1 MARCLIGCGANAGV
15 PRDQLERAVELLRFM
30 PGISLVAVSRP
41 HRSAPVGGPA
51 GQPPF
56 LNGACLVETA
66 LGPRELLESLAAVE
80 NTLHRD
86 RSVRWG
92 PRTID
97 LDLLLYDDLVIDEPE
112 TEIAGRHHGALTV
125 PHPRMATRRFVLEP
139 CAEIAPEAVHPLSGC
154 TVRELLD
161 NISRPALHVA
171 VVGVPG
177 SGAAEV
183 AGAIADATLARL
195 VRQPTPLPSGVDPAD
210 WDAAL
215 GDWARVLSAERAA
228 AHGADAGNDP
238 GPVTVVA
245 DCWLG
250 TLLVA
255 AEGRLSPGP
264 RTAFA
269 DRFAT
274 RAAAALAPGV
284 AVVTVASAATLAERI
299 ALRTRRG
306 DHTDLFREPGVV
318 GAGGTPESTAAELA
332 ALQQRLL
339 ERVQRR
345 SADDDPLHRLRPPAV
360 VVVPADDLGTAIAEG
375 IAAVEAMT

>member
-112 TEIAGRHHGALTV
+112 TLIAGRHHGALTV

-195 VRQPTPLPSGVDPAD
+195 VRQPTPLPRGAAPAD

-215 GDWARVLSAERAA
+215 GDWACVLSAERAA
-228 AHGADAGNDP
+228 AHGADGGNDP

-255 AEGRLSPGP
+255 AEGWLPP
-264 RTAFA
+264 APCAAFA

-274 RAAAALAPGV
+274 RAAGALAPGV

-299 ALRTRRG
+299 AFRARRA
-306 DHTDLFREPGVV
+306 DHTDLFRETGVF
-318 GAGGTPESTAAELA
+318 GAGGTPESTAAELV
-332 ALQQRLL
+332 ALQQRVL
-339 ERVQRR
+339 ERVRR
-345 SADDDPLHRLRPPAV
+345 RCADDDPLHRLRPPAV